1 MYPQIHSARRW
12 KDNNAPNLDLR
23 KWLSW
28 LLTSYGLGRDD
39 MSFSISAIGRSRIR
53 LILAV
58 TRKVISVFGCLYRDR
73 LTSLHVFYTK
83 WFFVFKNSVRGVMDF
98 LIGHV
103 ASRNAIECWVGL
115 QRHFRSLLFRPIE
128 NSRQIEKSDVSELRS
143 VLGTLLVLMSS
154 VFG

>member
-12 KDNNAPNLDLR
+12 KDNNAANLDLR
-23 KWLSW
+23 RWLSW

-39 MSFSISAIGRSRIR
+39 MPLSISAFGRSRIR

-58 TRKVISVFGCLYRDR
+58 TRKAIDVFGCLYRDR
-73 LTSLHVFYTK
+73 LISLHVFCNER
-83 WFFVFKNSVRGVMDF
+83 FFVFKNSVRGVMDF

-115 QRHFRSLLFRPIE
+115 QRHFRSLLFRPIK
-128 NSRQIEKSDVSELRS
+128 NSRQVEKSNVSELRS
-143 VLGTLLVLMSS
+143 VLGTLLVLMSR
-154 VFG
+154 VFS